1 MPPPECPTWPRP
13 PPRAC
18 CNFFRGSSLS
28 SVFNFQVPARFLVRG
43 ASGAFAAE
51 ALCESCGAVPGNGPG
66 GACAFVATVDENAAK
81 RTAAPRVSR
90 KMFVCKLA
98 TDCPSSE
105 FPASSTK
112 VPSRGLCLHSDV
124 KRLSTKSA
132 HGSRALAMAKTE
144 RFPAAVSGPAAVDRQ
159 RVAVNETAGLIFGK
173 EQNGAR
179 DVIW

>member
-28 SVFNFQVPARFLVRG
+28 SMFNFQVPARFLVRG

-51 ALCESCGAVPGNGPG
+51 ALCESCEAVPGNGPG
-66 GACAFVATVDENAAK
+66 GACAFVATVDDNAATRK
-81 RTAAPRVSR
+81 AAPRVSR

-105 FPASSTK
+105 FPETSTK
-112 VPSRGLCLHSDV
+112 VPSRWLCLHSYV
-124 KRLSTKSA
+124 KRLSTKKGTWPESESA
-132 HGSRALAMAKTE
+132 SDGEDGAIPSC
-144 RFPAAVSGPAAVDRQ
+144 RQ
-159 RVAVNETAGLIFGK
+159 RSSRRRPP
-173 EQNGAR
+173 AR
-179 DVIW
+179 GR